1 MAKSPIGKK
10 ESDTNKPQ
18 KNGLMQRGKNYAKG
32 KINKA
37 KEYGTQKGKEA
48 LGKGA
53 EYAKGKG
60 QEFLAKNPK
69 VAESINKAKEA
80 KENFE
85 NQMGGMKE
93 NLQSGPI
100 KQRPGEK
107 NYEFRKRQKEQDDN
121 SPDNIKDRS
130 LGNVAGQRLRTGINK
145 RIEGNPAMKVALIRA
160 EKIKKLAALKA
171 QKFSN
176 RIKALNARAKKIK
189 EQLNIKKRLKDELK
203 KRVAQYAIRFLWPA
217 IAFIIAI
224 LIKLLIVAMAVVVV
238 IYFLKTTCE
247 SNPLFDAACSYF
259 IGM

>member
-1 MAKSPIGKK
+1 MFKKSIS
-10 ESDTNKPQ
+10 ENTENSEKPE
-18 KNGLMQRGKNYAKG
+18 KNGLLKRGK
-32 KINKA
+32 
-37 KEYGTQKGKEA
+37 
-48 LGKGA
+48 
-53 EYAKGKG
+53 
-60 QEFLAKNPK
+60 
-69 VAESINKAKEA
+69 NKAKEA

-85 NQMGGMKE
+85 NRMGGMKE
-93 NLQSGPI
+93 NFQSGPI

-145 RIEGNPAMKVALIRA
+145 RIEGNPAMKAALIRA

-176 RIKALNARAKKIK
+176 RMKALNARAKKIK
-189 EQLNIKKRLKDELK
+189 EQLDVK

-247 SNPLFDAACSYF
+247 SNPLFDAVCST
-259 IGM
+259 ITGGAL